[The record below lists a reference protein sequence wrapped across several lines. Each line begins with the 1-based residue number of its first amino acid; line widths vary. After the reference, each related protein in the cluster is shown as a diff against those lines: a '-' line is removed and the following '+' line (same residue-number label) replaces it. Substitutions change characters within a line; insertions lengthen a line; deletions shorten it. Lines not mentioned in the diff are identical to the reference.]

1 MIQIDDPFP
10 GSPASFLNSFPA
22 GCITKYSPLF
32 HQGFFYLSEF
42 KKGDHAEQIQFLRQ
56 AMSHPHPA
64 FPSQSPSPGKGII
77 HNVNRRDSIQLHA
90 PGRQGNKAS
99 APRTHPFTFT
109 ANSLKTEKTGLLLSI
124 SEILQPSIPSS
135 STIFIYIKKQIKK

>member
-1 MIQIDDPFP
+1 MACGMGQ
-10 GSPASFLNSFPA
+10 N
-22 GCITKYSPLF
+22 K
-32 HQGFFYLSEF
+32 
-42 KKGDHAEQIQFLRQ
+42 QF
-56 AMSHPHPA
+56 
-64 FPSQSPSPGKGII
+64 SQRHNYSPGKGII

-135 STIFIYIKKQIKK
+135 STIFIYIKTQIMK

>member
-42 KKGDHAEQIQFLRQ
+42 KKETMQNKYSFC
-56 AMSHPHPA
+56 
-64 FPSQSPSPGKGII
+64 
-77 HNVNRRDSIQLHA
+77 
-90 PGRQGNKAS
+90 GRQ
-99 APRTHPFTFT
+99 
-109 ANSLKTEKTGLLLSI
+109 
-124 SEILQPSIPSS
+124 
-135 STIFIYIKKQIKK
+135 